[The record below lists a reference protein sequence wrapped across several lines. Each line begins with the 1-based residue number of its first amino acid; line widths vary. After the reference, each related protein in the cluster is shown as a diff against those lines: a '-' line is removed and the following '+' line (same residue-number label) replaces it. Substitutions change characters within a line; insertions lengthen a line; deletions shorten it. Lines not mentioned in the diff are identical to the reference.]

1 MLKLI
6 RGRRL
11 DLKTTIIVL
20 IIVLALWVVSSWTR
34 IKDFIPKELRQG
46 RDTTVQIR

>member
-1 MLKLI
+1 VLKWI
-6 RGRRL
+6 RGKRL
-11 DLKTTIIVL
+11 DLKTTIILL
-20 IIVLALWVVSSWTR
+20 IIALAFWALSSWTR